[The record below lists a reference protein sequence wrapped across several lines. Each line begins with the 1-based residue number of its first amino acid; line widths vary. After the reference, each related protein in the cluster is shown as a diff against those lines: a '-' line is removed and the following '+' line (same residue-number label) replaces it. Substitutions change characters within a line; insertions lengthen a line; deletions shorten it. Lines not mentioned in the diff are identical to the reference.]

1 MVRPLH
7 ILQIHDNSKGQPNH
21 NPDMKRITSG
31 MLLFLVCAFCG
42 CHTPHERGVEYKV
55 VTLHGK
61 QGPPEPELNRLAK
74 CF

>member
-1 MVRPLH
+1 
-7 ILQIHDNSKGQPNH
+7 
-21 NPDMKRITSG
+21 MKRITSS

-61 QGPPEPELNRLAK
+61 QGPPEPELNRLASEGWRVVGFQRESEATDTVLLERK
-74 CF
+74 K

>member
-1 MVRPLH
+1 
-7 ILQIHDNSKGQPNH
+7 
-21 NPDMKRITSG
+21 

-61 QGPPEPELNRLAK
+61 QGPPEPELNRLASEGWRVVGFQRESEATDTVLLERK
-74 CF
+74 K